1 MDFGQKNAEG
11 TPLEVQRDPRVI
23 EEDLGGVDEQD
34 AA

>member
-1 MDFGQKNAEG
+1 MGLDDGEKMAEG

-23 EEDLGGVDEQD
+23 EAYLGTPR